1 MDVRRRKGE
10 CLMNCINP
18 DWTCDERNEP
28 RVVIIKH
35 TDLKTY
41 LALKAAGWRTLWTG
55 NGKICLK
62 Q

>member
-1 MDVRRRKGE
+1 MSY
-10 CLMNCINP
+10 INP

-28 RVVIIKH
+28 RVIIIKH

-41 LALKAAGWRTLWTG
+41 LTLKAAGWRTLWTG